1 VTTYADTVA
10 ALSVCLSAGEPVVLW
25 GAPGCGKTAV
35 LEGLATGQG
44 WPCETVIAS
53 VREPS
58 DFAGL
63 PVVAADGTVRLA
75 PPAWARRIADAGE
88 GVVFFDEITT
98 APPSVQAA
106 LLRPLT
112 DRWVGDLR
120 LPEATRFVLAANPP
134 DIAADGWE
142 LSAPL
147 ANRMV
152 HLDWS
157 VPGDV
162 IANGLAR
169 GFAPI
174 DVPSAAPDALAREE
188 QRARVLVGGFLHHRR
203 DLVSAVPARHGDA
216 SRAYPTPRSW
226 EKVARLLGHAWALGA
241 DEGVVRLL
249 LAGTVGV
256 AATIELLQW
265 QRAVDLPDPE
275 GLLAEPGSF
284 TVPARPDLV
293 HPIASSLLVALTEQP
308 SAARAAAMEQI
319 LVALASAGHVD
330 AVFSAA
336 SGLARLKVNGW
347 VPGLPFITAFAHLM
361 AAIGD
366 LRAA

>member
-1 VTTYADTVA
+1 MTTYTDTIA

-35 LEGLATGQG
+35 LESLAVAQG

-63 PVVAADGTVRLA
+63 PVVAGDGTVRLA
-75 PPAWARRIADAGE
+75 PPAWAQRIATAGE
-88 GVVFFDEITT
+88 GLVFFDEITT

-112 DRWVGDLR
+112 DRWVGDVR

-134 DIAADGWE
+134 EIATDGWE

-152 HLDWS
+152 HLEWS

-162 IANGLAR
+162 IADGLAR
-169 GFAPI
+169 GFTPI
-174 DVPSAAPDALAREE
+174 EVPTVQTSAVAREE

-203 DLVSAVPARHGDA
+203 DLVSAVPASQTDA
-216 SRAYPTPRSW
+216 GRSYPTPRTW
-226 EKVARLLGHAWALGA
+226 EKVARLLGHAWALGVG
-241 DEGVVRLL
+241 EGVNRAL
-249 LAGTVGV
+249 LAGTIGS
-256 AATIELLQW
+256 AAAIEFLQW
-265 QRAVDLPDPE
+265 QRALDLPDPE
-275 GLLAEPGSF
+275 DILGDPTSF
-284 TVPARPDLV
+284 VVPSRPDYV
-293 HPIASSLLVALTEQP
+293 HPIASSLLVAITDLPTT
-308 SAARAAAMEQI
+308 ARAAAMEHV
-319 LVALASAGHVD
+319 LVAFASAGHVD
-330 AVFSAA
+330 AVFTAA
-336 SGLARLKVNGW
+336 SGLAKLRVNGW
-347 VPGLPFITAFAHLM
+347 APGLPFVTAFAHLL
-361 AAIGD
+361 AALGD

>member
-1 VTTYADTVA
+1 VTSYTDTVA

-25 GAPGCGKTAV
+25 GPPGCGKTAV
-35 LEGLATGQG
+35 LEGLSAGRG

-63 PVVAADGTVRLA
+63 PVVSADGTVRLA
-75 PPAWARRIADAGE
+75 PPFWARRIADAGG

-134 DIAADGWE
+134 EVAADGWE

-152 HLDWS
+152 HLEWS

-162 IANGLAR
+162 VADGLAR
-169 GFAPI
+169 GFAPVS
-174 DVPSAAPDALAREE
+174 VPVADPATVAREE
-188 QRARVLVGGFLHHRR
+188 QRGRVLVGGFLNHRR
-203 DLVSAVPARHGDA
+203 DLVA
-216 SRAYPTPRSW
+216 SVTASQAEAGRAFATPRTW
-226 EKVARLLGHAWALGA
+226 EKAARLLGHAWALGLG
-241 DEGVVRLL
+241 DGVVRLL
-249 LAGTVGV
+249 LAGTIGS
-256 AATIELLQW
+256 AAAIEFLQW
-265 QRAVDLPDPE
+265 QRVLDLPDPE
-275 GLLAEPGSF
+275 EVLADPASF
-284 TVPARPDLV
+284 VVPPRPDLV
-293 HPIASSLLVALTEQP
+293 HPIVSSLLAAITERP
-308 SAARAAAMEQI
+308 TRPRAAAMEQV
-319 LVALASAGHVD
+319 LVAFAGAGHVD
-330 AVFSAA
+330 AVFTAA
-336 SGLARLKVNGW
+336 SGLAKLGVKGW
-347 VPGLPFITAFAHLM
+347 SPGLDFVTAFAHLM
-361 AAIGD
+361 AALGD